1 MKNIYVVLND
11 IKKIVVNE
19 LQHVNLTF
27 LPAEDERIEYRFF
40 GLWKR
45 VIPSK
50 PDRWLHIN
58 YCDDLS
64 KYDNDDFWR
73 TLYDIKAVTDYC
85 LDEVTMGVYKKAS
98 VQLQMKNGDW
108 INYGYYSTNEEAATV
123 AKEIAR
129 KSPET
134 FV

>member
-19 LQHVNLTF
+19 LKDVRLVF
-27 LPAEDERIEYRFF
+27 LPTEEEKVVYRFF
-40 GLWKR
+40 GLWKTI
-45 VIPSK
+45 IPAK
-50 PDRWLHIN
+50 PNRWLHIN

-64 KYDNDDFWR
+64 KYDNDSFWK
-73 TLYDIKAVTDYC
+73 TLHDIKAVTDYC
-85 LDEVTMGVYKKAS
+85 LDEVTMGVYKKAL

-108 INYGYYSTNEEAATV
+108 ITYGYYSTNEEAATV

-129 KSPET
+129 KSLET